1 MSGVYDLENVGRLGD
16 FERIVLCSHSPR
28 RRELLLKYRP
38 ILMSAEADE
47 RAIEKRWMAAYAKE
61 PFLHRA
67 GKTACR
73 LAEAKLRSVQSKMR
87 GGMAM
92 EKTGPRSNGPEP
104 DGPDFDGP
112 GRTDGPEPAAESAE
126 RLLYLACDTMVVHEG
141 KIFNKPGDHA
151 EAREMLRSYLGR
163 EHQVVTGVAMETATG
178 RQLFY
183 SVTSVAFSAKSPFIE
198 KLVDDYV
205 ETGLPMDKAG
215 AYGIQELD
223 PALIESICGDFYTI
237 VGLPLGEI
245 ERRLHS

>member
-104 DGPDFDGP
+104 DGSD
-112 GRTDGPEPAAESAE
+112 PAADSAE

-151 EAREMLRSYLGR
+151 EAREMLRSYLGQ

-183 SVTSVAFSAKSPFIE
+183 SVTGVAFSAKSPFIE

-245 ERRLHS
+245 ERRINQ